1 MALPNYAPEGTI
13 RFGSVPWDDGYANV
27 RLYSS
32 LEQQLSD
39 ISSLM
44 TISSDN
50 YSYIGRNRRLKVAIP
65 ADRLY
70 HCNYCMYLNSSVTS
84 GYIYCFVRDVQY
96 VNDSTAEVSIETDVF
111 QTYLYNVDWSMPPCF
126 IERETTPSE
135 NDSYLLTSEPDFTL
149 TYIVDEYS
157 GMTFDVGAYI
167 IQTSAVPQQNESIID
182 TVLNPTGYYAQPSE
196 IAAFKGTP
204 MGAAMYGMRA
214 SSITGLMNFLQ
225 GLNYAGSTESIVS
238 LFVIPSFAA
247 DALSIGASTP
257 HLISGFTSQDS
268 LAAESTS
275 FNYPS
280 RGNTIDGYTPR
291 NRKLLYWPYTMLRL
305 TDFNGS
311 ESNLRYE
318 LLGSNSHIAIK
329 YAPTPSCKAVAY
341 PSVYAGSPGFPQGL
355 TIACGAI
362 GSWSNNQF
370 QQWVAQN
377 SGTILLSIAGAAVM
391 AAGGAATI
399 AGATAALSAGATTVA
414 SGATAYTAASLG
426 EFAAG
431 MGLGKAALAGGLG
444 KALDLGATALNA
456 SKQPTITRGQTDP
469 NVLYMTGMQGVWA
482 QKVCVKAEIAEQ
494 IDEFF
499 DRFGYAV
506 ERIEAVN
513 ITSRPAWNYV
523 KTGGSAPRSLNGG
536 TTSTA
541 PFTRGAG
548 TPAEALD
555 LIRRC
560 FDRGITF
567 WHTTSGFGDYSADNS
582 L

>member
-96 VNDSTAEVSIETDVF
+96 VNDGTAEVSIETDVF

-135 NDSYLLTSEPDFTL
+135 DSKYLFTNEPDFPL
-149 TYIVDEYS
+149 TYVVDDYENNFFTTAGYVVFTS
-157 GMTFDVGAYI
+157 GQPNSNANLAEDLLNPSGWYATPAPVRIYKGIPNGATIYYCPVN
-167 IQTSAVPQQNESIID
+167 TSSGGSED
-182 TVLNPTGYYAQPSE
+182 LERVLN
-196 IAAFKGTP
+196 
-204 MGAAMYGMRA
+204 
-214 SSITGLMNFLQ
+214 
-225 GLNYAGSTESIVS
+225 GLNFAGATESVVA
-238 LFVIPSFAA
+238 VISVPSFAA
-247 DALSIGASTP
+247 SSLD
-257 HLISGFTSQDS
+257 SGFQDS
-268 LAAESTS
+268 NTRQDSSSVVTQSYGIPA
-275 FNYPS
+275 
-280 RGNTIDGYTPR
+280 RGNTVDGYSPR
-291 NRKLLYWPYTMLRL
+291 NAKLLYYPYTYLNL
-305 TDFNGS
+305 TDYNGS
-311 ESNLRYE
+311 NSEIRYE
-318 LLGSNSHIAIK
+318 LLGSQVMNLK
-329 YAPTPSCKAVAY
+329 YAVSPACEALVFPANYRGAIGYDAGITISCGALGSWNNNAFNTWAAQN
-341 PSVYAGSPGFPQGL
+341 AGTIGL
-355 TIACGAI
+355 TIA
-362 GSWSNNQF
+362 
-370 QQWVAQN
+370 
-377 SGTILLSIAGAAVM
+377 GAAL
-391 AAGGAATI
+391 AGVAGAATI
-399 AGATAALSAGATTVA
+399 GAASAALSPAMQIAGTALGTSTIGNAVGSVA
-414 SGATAYTAASLG
+414 Q
-426 EFAAG
+426 
-431 MGLGKAALAGGLG
+431 
-444 KALDLGATALNA
+444 LGATAMNA
-456 SKQPTITRGQTDP
+456 SKQPTTTRGQTDFDT
-469 NVLYMTGMQGVWA
+469 LFATGIQGFGM

-523 KTGGSAPRSLNGG
+523 KTGGSSPRSLNGG
-536 TTSTA
+536 TASTA

-567 WHTTSGFGDYSADNS
+567 WHTTSGFGDYSADNA

>member
-32 LEQQLSD
+32 LEQQLTD

-96 VNDSTAEVSIETDVF
+96 VNDGTSEISIETDVF
-111 QTYLYNVDWSMPPCF
+111 QTYLYNVDWAIPPCF

-135 NDSYLLTSEPDFTL
+135 DSKYLFTNEPDFPL
-149 TYIVDEYS
+149 TYVVDDYENNFFTTAGYVVFTCS
-157 GMTFDVGAYI
+157 DPEQNSNLVEDI
-167 IQTSAVPQQNESIID
+167 I
-182 TVLNPTGYYAQPSE
+182 NPTGWYAKPAPVH
-196 IAAFKGTP
+196 IYKGIP
-204 MGAAMYGMRA
+204 NGAAIYYCPVDTTSGG
-214 SSITGLMNFLQ
+214 SESLELLLN
-225 GLNYAGSTESIVS
+225 GLNYAGSTESVVS
-238 LFVIPSFAA
+238 VISVPSFAI
-247 DALSIGASTP
+247 DALD
-257 HLISGFTSQDS
+257 SGFQEENTKQDS
-268 LAAESTS
+268 EYVVTES
-275 FNYPS
+275 YGIPA
-280 RGNTIDGYTPR
+280 RGNTVDGYTPR
-291 NRKLLYWPYTMLRL
+291 NSKLLYYPYTYLNL
-305 TDFNGS
+305 TDYNGS
-311 ESNLRYE
+311 DSEIRYE
-318 LLGSNSHIAIK
+318 LLGSQVMNLK
-329 YAPTPSCKAVAY
+329 YAVSPACRALVY
-341 PSVYAGSPGFPQGL
+341 PGSYRGATGYDAGI
-355 TIACGAI
+355 TIPCGAL
-362 GSWSNNQF
+362 GSWNNNAF
-370 QQWVAQN
+370 NTWMAQN
-377 SGTILLSIAGAAVM
+377 SGSIGLTIVGAAL
-391 AAGGAATI
+391 AGVAGAATI
-399 AGATAALSAGATTVA
+399 GAASAALLPASMAIAGTALGASTIGNAVGSVA
-414 SGATAYTAASLG
+414 Q
-426 EFAAG
+426 
-431 MGLGKAALAGGLG
+431 
-444 KALDLGATALNA
+444 LGATAMNA
-456 SKQPTITRGQTDP
+456 SKQPTTTRGQTDFDT
-469 NVLYMTGMQGVWA
+469 LFATGIQGFGM

-506 ERIEAVN
+506 ERIETVN

-523 KTGGSAPRSLNGG
+523 KTGGSSPRSLNGG
-536 TTSTA
+536 TSATA

-567 WHTTSGFGDYSADNS
+567 WHTTTGFGDYSADNS